1 MKKSLIKKT
10 LSIILVLTLFLSL
23 FITNSYASTNHLSAS
38 DDEVKKLTWEEKMD
52 EKIIKKFEFINDD
65 DRITVGIWFSDID
78 HSAIKTKVKNQTG
91 LSEKDLNILHK
102 DGASRKLIN
111 ELQKA
116 SNTNPNQKQKTK
128 ISKLIKEYLNDT
140 KSQRQQEKDL
150 SKEFSSAERKI
161 YSSMYAN
168 NNKRIINNLNIKDDE
183 IEFQSCLTPSA
194 IINVSKKEIV
204 EIAKSKQVKRINYI
218 EEVDEEDP
226 TQAENKSIMK
236 IDKVYENFGLTGDDI
251 NVLMNERNFVRSD
264 IYNYSKITNTSSI
277 RNIFNLQ
284 EYLTTNTSVLPNDD
298 YFHANEMAYVL
309 HDYSANTNI
318 FSTIKYKYADMEW
331 AIINRNIDVINASTN
346 YETPT
351 LYENSYSAQWFD
363 TVVSTYSIPLIASAG
378 NEAKDGNN
386 YNLLSPACGYNSI
399 AVGVYDIHTNK
410 MKDYRYA
417 PTNGSLLPCYK
428 PDLIV
433 AADYTSPGS
442 PTLTAITSMILEC
455 IPSLKREPEIIKA
468 ILMASCHRKVLP
480 YGTDAP
486 ESITDGLTMKQGSG
500 VADAYK
506 ALTIALQGTYE
517 KGTISSGSNS
527 SLPINIGKDNSVNV
541 SLAWMRNNSRLTNSP
556 ASTHPLLGQIQ
567 ELKLDV
573 LCDNELMGTSERLNS
588 YKQMV
593 YFTNNNENSNE
604 YTVRVTKTSGNS
616 ESTTYAYAWSTK
628 DNYVTLHTDNSSG
641 NLTRSEIASQLSS
654 AGIISGDSSE
664 PFYVDFDDSVS
675 IIGYQAFRWYN
686 NLAGVDL
693 SGITKI
699 ENGAFRDCSSLTEV
713 EIPSGLLTI
722 EDNAFRNCSSLSKV
736 IIGDSVRSIGEN
748 AFYNCSS
755 LSNVKFLK
763 YIAPTIRDNAFSGI
777 ANNAKGYITPL
788 AVGYANSY
796 DDLEIVHNTNIK
808 TIYFT
813 NNKNWN
819 YLYAYVW
826 NGNVSYYN
834 QTIPLQYSYMNHYGQ
849 NVYSLTVDTNQYDM
863 VRFIGDN
870 GNHRT
875 VEIEIGANGIEY
887 YTTSGNANNEY
898 NVSTYMPDVRTIYF
912 TNNNNWTDV
921 RAYLWKAGTSQNNI
935 WHGLPMT
942 YSYTNG
948 YSQDVYSINLDY
960 NEYDCVVF
968 NDFNSNN
975 QTVDINIGSSGIG
988 YYLTGNK
995 VGNKWMVG
1003 TFYN

>member
-1 MKKSLIKKT
+1 MEKQTGISKKDLIINKIKKNE
-10 LSIILVLTLFLSL
+10 SSREFQSL
-23 FITNSYASTNHLSAS
+23 LCNESNNS
-38 DDEVKKLTWEEKMD
+38 KK
-52 EKIIKKFEFINDD
+52 
-65 DRITVGIWFSDID
+65 
-78 HSAIKTKVKNQTG
+78 
-91 LSEKDLNILHK
+91 
-102 DGASRKLIN
+102 
-111 ELQKA
+111 
-116 SNTNPNQKQKTK
+116 K
-128 ISKLIKEYLNDT
+128 ISSVLEEYLNNT
-140 KSQRQQEKDL
+140 SEKRKNE
-150 SKEFSSAERKI
+150 KE
-161 YSSMYAN
+161 
-168 NNKRIINNLNIKDDE
+168 IINKYIQTERSIARDLYEENNSQIIQNLDVKKSDI
-183 IEFQSCLTPSA
+183 IFQSKLTSSA
-194 IINVSKKEIV
+194 IINLTKNDIKT
-204 EIAKSKQVKRINYI
+204 IAKSNNVKSIQYYEQNEQLDPRLERNMTELKMDKLRNSPFNLSGQSVNILQNEINY
-218 EEVDEEDP
+218 
-226 TQAENKSIMK
+226 
-236 IDKVYENFGLTGDDI
+236 
-251 NVLMNERNFVRSD
+251 VRSD
-264 IYNYSKITNTSSI
+264 VTGYSNIANVDRIKNIYNSHVYSTD
-277 RNIFNLQ
+277 NISALPTYPQSDYDHAN
-284 EYLTTNTSVLPNDD
+284 YVASVLHECAP
-298 YFHANEMAYVL
+298 
-309 HDYSANTNI
+309 NTNI
-318 FSTIKYKYADMEW
+318 YSTRRYQYSDIEYGLLYC
-331 AIINRNIDVINASTN
+331 NIQIINASTSYGTPNN
-346 YETPT
+346 YDNHPE
-351 LYENSYSAQWFD
+351 SKWFD
-363 TVVSTYSIPLIASAG
+363 AIAKQHNVVIIASAG
-378 NEAKDGNN
+378 NYVSDGDTRV
-386 YNLLSPACGYNSI
+386 LSPACGYNSI
-399 AVGVYDIHTNK
+399 AVGVYDINTNK
-410 MKDYRYA
+410 MMNYRYS
-417 PTNGSLLPCYK
+417 PIIGDDLPCYK
-428 PDLIV
+428 PDVIVPAGDTSTGAPIVSSIVSMLIQCEPLL
-433 AADYTSPGS
+433 AG
-442 PTLTAITSMILEC
+442 
-455 IPSLKREPEIIKA
+455 EPEIIKA

-480 YGTDAP
+480 YGNEAQ
-486 ESITDGLTMKQGSG
+486 ENIFDGLTIKQGAG
-500 VADAYK
+500 VIDAYK
-506 ALTIALQGTYE
+506 ALSIVLQGNYE
-517 KGTISSGSNS
+517 ISVVASNS
-527 SLPINIGKDNSVNV
+527 IESPDIHIGRNNDVNV
-541 SLAWMRNNSRLTNSP
+541 SMTWFRNNTGTSYVPTIQPSIGDL
-556 ASTHPLLGQIQ
+556 Q
-567 ELKLDV
+567 ELKLEV
-573 LCDNELMGTSERLNS
+573 FANEQLITSSSKTNT

-593 YFTNNNENSNE
+593 YFSNNSISENQYKIKVS
-604 YTVRVTKTSGNS
+604 KTT
-616 ESTTYAYAWSTK
+616 ESTENTQFAYAWSTK
-628 DNYVTLHTDNSSG
+628 DNYITLHTDSSSG
-641 NLTRSEIASQLSS
+641 ILTRSEAASQLSS

-699 ENGAFRDCSSLTEV
+699 ENGAFRDCSSLSEV

-755 LSNVKFLK
+755 LSNVVFLK
-763 YIAPTIRDNAFSGI
+763 YIAPTIRDNAFSDI

-819 YLYAYVW
+819 NLYAYVW

>member
-1 MKKSLIKKT
+1 MLDG
-10 LSIILVLTLFLSL
+10 
-23 FITNSYASTNHLSAS
+23 SY
-38 DDEVKKLTWEEKMD
+38 
-52 EKIIKKFEFINDD
+52 EFIPTEVGGGTGSIL
-65 DRITVGIWFSDID
+65 RIYALDGQVVRDYQIVIFGDTDGD
-78 HSAIKTKVKNQTG
+78 AICDARDYA
-91 LSEKDLNILHK
+91 LC
-102 DGASRKLIN
+102 
-111 ELQKA
+111 
-116 SNTNPNQKQKTK
+116 
-128 ISKLIKEYLNDT
+128 
-140 KSQRQQEKDL
+140 
-150 SKEFSSAERKI
+150 EF
-161 YSSMYAN
+161 
-168 NNKRIINNLNIKDDE
+168 
-183 IEFQSCLTPSA
+183 
-194 IINVSKKEIV
+194 
-204 EIAKSKQVKRINYI
+204 
-218 EEVDEEDP
+218 
-226 TQAENKSIMK
+226 
-236 IDKVYENFGLTGDDI
+236 
-251 NVLMNERNFVRSD
+251 
-264 IYNYSKITNTSSI
+264 
-277 RNIFNLQ
+277 
-284 EYLTTNTSVLPNDD
+284 
-298 YFHANEMAYVL
+298 
-309 HDYSANTNI
+309 
-318 FSTIKYKYADMEW
+318 
-331 AIINRNIDVINASTN
+331 
-346 YETPT
+346 
-351 LYENSYSAQWFD
+351 
-363 TVVSTYSIPLIASAG
+363 
-378 NEAKDGNN
+378 
-386 YNLLSPACGYNSI
+386 
-399 AVGVYDIHTNK
+399 
-410 MKDYRYA
+410 
-417 PTNGSLLPCYK
+417 
-428 PDLIV
+428 
-433 AADYTSPGS
+433 AADGGQVS
-442 PTLTAITSMILEC
+442 
-455 IPSLKREPEIIKA
+455 
-468 ILMASCHRKVLP
+468 
-480 YGTDAP
+480 DA
-486 ESITDGLTMKQGSG
+486 
-500 VADAYK
+500 VRFAAD
-506 ALTIALQGTYE
+506 
-517 KGTISSGSNS
+517 
-527 SLPINIGKDNSVNV
+527 
-541 SLAWMRNNSRLTNSP
+541 
-556 ASTHPLLGQIQ
+556 
-567 ELKLDV
+567 
-573 LCDNELMGTSERLNS
+573 
-588 YKQMV
+588 
-593 YFTNNNENSNE
+593 
-604 YTVRVTKTSGNS
+604 
-616 ESTTYAYAWSTK
+616 
-628 DNYVTLHTDNSSG
+628 
-641 NLTRSEIASQLSS
+641 
-654 AGIISGDSSE
+654 
-664 PFYVDFDDSVS
+664 VDFDDSVS

-699 ENGAFRDCSSLTEV
+699 ENGAFRDCSSLSEV

-755 LSNVKFLK
+755 LSNVVFLK
-763 YIAPTIRDNAFSGI
+763 YIAPTIRDNAFSDI

-819 YLYAYVW
+819 NLYAYVW